1 MNMNRYF
8 TEERKIS
15 IVKQLQQNNGI
26 SLAEMAEKLNV
37 STRTIRND
45 LKLINEELEDAA
57 FIELEQGNCYLYI
70 TNRQKLEQKR
80 LFGKILKTALILLK
94 KAPVIL

>member
-57 FIELEQGNCYLYI
+57 FIELEQGNC
-70 TNRQKLEQKR
+70 
-80 LFGKILKTALILLK
+80 
-94 KAPVIL
+94 

>member
-26 SLAEMAEKLNV
+26 SLAEMAEKLNFE
-37 STRTIRND
+37 REI
-45 LKLINEELEDAA
+45 
-57 FIELEQGNCYLYI
+57 
-70 TNRQKLEQKR
+70 
-80 LFGKILKTALILLK
+80 
-94 KAPVIL
+94 